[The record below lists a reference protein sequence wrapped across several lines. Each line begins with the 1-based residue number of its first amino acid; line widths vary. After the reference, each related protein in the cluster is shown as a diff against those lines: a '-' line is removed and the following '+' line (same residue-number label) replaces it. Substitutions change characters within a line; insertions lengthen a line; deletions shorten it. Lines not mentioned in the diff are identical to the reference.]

1 MSSILNDDIY
11 LIERN
16 IRGAWVIYGSI
27 GIRQYYDYTKREAK
41 KLYLEEIKEKGKEI
55 RNERGA

>member
-1 MSSILNDDIY
+1 MKNIYDSGIY

-27 GIRQYYDYTKREAK
+27 GIRQYYDYTKKEAK
-41 KLYLEEIKEKGKEI
+41 QKYLDEIKKKWKEI
-55 RNERGA
+55 KNEMEF

>member
-1 MSSILNDDIY
+1 MKNIYDSDIY

-27 GIRQYYDYTKREAK
+27 GIRQYYDYTKKEAK
-41 KLYLEEIKEKGKEI
+41 QKYLDEIKEKCKEI
-55 RNERGA
+55 KNEMEF